1 MSERV
6 RVLVV
11 DDSALMRKLIP
22 NILARDPVIDV
33 VGTAMDGAFALK
45 KIEELRPD
53 VVTLDLEMP
62 RMDGMET
69 LRLIM
74 RRAPLPVIMVST
86 HSKEGAY
93 ATFKALALGAIDF
106 VAKPKEASLGH
117 LDAIATQLI
126 EKIKVAKRAAGGRI
140 SSPAIAEP
148 PRPIRKNARA
158 ALPPHRIIAI
168 GVSTGGP
175 NALQFVLSQIPAEF
189 LGSLLIVQHMPEGFT
204 EMFARRLDECCEL
217 EVQEAK
223 SGDLLLAG
231 RALVC
236 PGNRH
241 MMVRR
246 MPRGDMV
253 VLSDSAPVNG
263 HRPSVDVLFHSLS
276 QEFGPMGVGVLM
288 TGMGEDGA
296 EGLGAVKAAGGVTIA
311 QSEDTCVVP
320 GMPRAAILKGY
331 ANRVIPLDAIG
342 SHLVTHFGGDR
353 ASERALRQEKFDRPE
368 KPDRNER
375 DDKADKTEK
384 SERIPASTNR
394 S

>member
-1 MSERV
+1 VSEKI

-22 NILARDPVIDV
+22 AILARDSEIEV

-74 RRAPLPVIMVST
+74 RRAPLPVILFST

-93 ATFKALALGAIDF
+93 STLKALALGAVDF
-106 VAKPKEASLGH
+106 IAKPTDAAAGH
-117 LDAIATQLI
+117 LETIADTLI
-126 EKIKVAKRAAGGRI
+126 DKIKVAKRATGR
-140 SSPAIAEP
+140 
-148 PRPIRKNARA
+148 R
-158 ALPPHRIIAI
+158 LPPATVPIDPPTQKKGVRSPLPPSRVIAI
-168 GVSTGGP
+168 GISTGGP
-175 NALQFVLSQIPAEF
+175 NALQFVLSQIPADF
-189 LGSLLIVQHMPEGFT
+189 PCSVLVVQHMPEGFT
-204 EMFARRLDECCEL
+204 EMFAKRLDECCAL
-217 EVQEAK
+217 DVSEAK
-223 SGDLLLAG
+223 SGDLLVSG
-231 RALVC
+231 RVLIC

-263 HRPSVDVLFHSLS
+263 HRPSVDVLFHSVA
-276 QEFGPMGVGVLM
+276 QEFSVAAVGVLM

-296 EGLGAVKAAGGVTIA
+296 EGLGVIKAAGGFTIA
-311 QSEDTCVVP
+311 QSEETCVVS
-320 GMPRAAILKGY
+320 GMPRAAILKGH
-331 ANRVIPLDAIG
+331 AIRVVALEQIG
-342 SHLVTHFGGDR
+342 NFLVTQYGGGDR
-353 ASERALRQEKFDRPE
+353 ANASEKSD
-368 KPDRNER
+368 KPDKSDRSEKIDKNEKNER
-375 DDKADKTEK
+375 TPI
-384 SERIPASTNR
+384 SSHR

>member
-1 MSERV
+1 MSDRV

-22 NILARDPVIDV
+22 NILARDPMVDV

-74 RRAPLPVIMVST
+74 RRAPLPVILVST

-106 VAKPKEASLGH
+106 VAKPKEASSGH

-126 EKIKVAKRAAGGRI
+126 DKIKVDKRATGRRPATTVAE
-140 SSPAIAEP
+140 SPKFEKKIG
-148 PRPIRKNARA
+148 RA
-158 ALPPHRIIAI
+158 PAAPSRIIAI

-175 NALQFVLSQIPAEF
+175 NALQFVLSQIPADF
-189 LGSLLIVQHMPEGFT
+189 PGSMLVVQHMPEGFT
-204 EMFARRLDECCEL
+204 EMFARRLDECCAL
-217 EVQEAK
+217 DVQEAK
-223 SGDLLLAG
+223 SGDLLVAG
-231 RALVC
+231 RVLIC

-246 MPRGDMV
+246 MPRGDMA
-253 VLSDSAPVNG
+253 VLTDAPHVNG
-263 HRPSVDVLFHSLS
+263 HRPSVDVLFHSVA
-276 QEFGPMGVGVLM
+276 QEFGPMTVGVLM

-296 EGLGAVKAAGGVTIA
+296 EGLGALKAAGGITLA

-320 GMPRAAILKGY
+320 GMPRAAIVKGY
-331 ANRVIPLDAIG
+331 VGRILPLDAIG
-342 SHLVTHFGGDR
+342 SYLVSQFGY
-353 ASERALRQEKFDRPE
+353 ERNEEFDRSE
-368 KPDRNER
+368 KQDR
-375 DDKADKTEK
+375 DDKSDKNEK

>member
-1 MSERV
+1 MSDRV

-22 NILARDPVIDV
+22 NILARDPMIDV

-62 RMDGMET
+62 RIDGMET

-74 RRAPLPVIMVST
+74 RRAPLPVILVST

-106 VAKPKEASLGH
+106 VAKPKEASSGH

-126 EKIKVAKRAAGGRI
+126 DKIKVAKRAAGRRPA
-140 SSPAIAEP
+140 STVAESPKFE
-148 PRPIRKNARA
+148 KKVSRA
-158 ALPPHRIIAI
+158 LAAPSRIIAI

-175 NALQFVLSQIPAEF
+175 NALQFVLSQIPADF
-189 LGSLLIVQHMPEGFT
+189 PGSMLVVQHMPEGFT
-204 EMFARRLDECCEL
+204 EMFARRLDECCAL
-217 EVQEAK
+217 DVQEAK
-223 SGDLLLAG
+223 SGDLLVAG
-231 RALVC
+231 RVLIC

-246 MPRGDMV
+246 MPRGDMA
-253 VLSDSAPVNG
+253 VLTDAPHVNG
-263 HRPSVDVLFHSLS
+263 HRPSVDVLFHSVA
-276 QEFGPMGVGVLM
+276 QEFGPMTVGILM

-296 EGLGAVKAAGGVTIA
+296 EGLGALKAAGGITLA

-320 GMPRAAILKGY
+320 GMPRAAIVKGY
-331 ANRVIPLDAIG
+331 VGRILPLDAIG
-342 SHLVTHFGGDR
+342 SYLVSQFGY
-353 ASERALRQEKFDRPE
+353 ERNEEFDRSE
-368 KPDRNER
+368 KQDR
-375 DDKADKTEK
+375 DDKSDKNEK

>member
-1 MSERV
+1 MSDRIK
-6 RVLVV
+6 VLVV

-22 NILARDPVIDV
+22 TILARDSEIEV

-74 RRAPLPVIMVST
+74 KSAPVPVILFST

-93 ATFKALALGAIDF
+93 STFKALALGAVDF
-106 VAKPKEASLGH
+106 VAKPLDAAVGH
-117 LDAIATQLI
+117 LDTIADQLI
-126 EKIKVAKRAAGGRI
+126 EKIKVAKRAAGRRLPQALVADTVPLQKKGAR
-140 SSPAIAEP
+140 PAIP
-148 PRPIRKNARA
+148 PS
-158 ALPPHRIIAI
+158 RIIAI
-168 GVSTGGP
+168 GISTGGP
-175 NALQFVLSQIPAEF
+175 NALQFLLSQIPADF
-189 LGSLLIVQHMPEGFT
+189 PASILIVQHMPEGFT
-204 EMFARRLDECCEL
+204 EMFAKRLDECSPL
-217 EVQEAK
+217 EVQEAR

-231 RALVC
+231 RVLLC

-253 VLSDSAPVNG
+253 VLTDAPHVNG
-263 HRPSVDVLFHSLS
+263 HRPSVDVLFHSVA
-276 QEFGPMGVGVLM
+276 QEFSLTAVGVLM
-288 TGMGEDGA
+288 TGMGDDGA
-296 EGLGAVKAAGGVTIA
+296 SGLGAIKAAGGVTIA
-311 QSEDTCVVP
+311 QSEESCVVS

-331 ANRVIPLDAIG
+331 ANRIVSLDGMAAYLL
-342 SHLVTHFGGDR
+342 SQYH
-353 ASERALRQEKFDRPE
+353 SERTGLDKKDKNKQEKAETAPV
-368 KPDRNER
+368 
-375 DDKADKTEK
+375 
-384 SERIPASTNR
+384 SSIR